1 MTTSPSPSLPPAA
14 ELRATPTPDL
24 AWTWFQQSQD
34 ADDSLLAFAELA
46 CQWGIHQET
55 TACVH
60 ALEASGNSLSAEIL
74 RQRCQHQPPTLKQA
88 ALMEWRAL
96 AAGGLDTREFTL
108 AMATVRQALEAL
120 PHG

>member
-1 MTTSPSPSLPPAA
+1 MTSSPHPSPPPAA

-24 AWTWFQQSQD
+24 AWQWFQQSQD
-34 ADDSLLAFAELA
+34 ADDALLAFAELA
-46 CQWGIHQET
+46 CQWATRQET

-60 ALEASGNSLSAEIL
+60 ALEASGNTLSAEIL
-74 RQRCQHQPPTLKQA
+74 RQRCQQQPPTLKQA
-88 ALMEWRAL
+88 ALTAWRAL
-96 AAGGLDTREFTL
+96 AAGDLEARAFTL